1 MRRFSIFVL
10 VALLTAGCRVN
21 RPLNDHAVSQTLYD
35 SMPDAQK
42 KNADQVFQSY
52 GPTKP
57 ASQG

>member
-1 MRRFSIFVL
+1 
-10 VALLTAGCRVN
+10 
-21 RPLNDHAVSQTLYD
+21 
-35 SMPDAQK
+35 MPADQK